1 VKALLFRQKGAA
13 EKVLEF
19 ADTHIADLLPGE
31 VRVKVL
37 ASPINPADFMFIE
50 KTYRVEPVYP
60 QIAGFEGAGMIVDNG
75 GDENFP
81 VNTLVAFRHKN
92 VWAEYVNIPKQKLIL
107 LPKQMPVEKAAQL
120 ALNPVT
126 AWALL
131 EESAAKAGEWI
142 ILSAAGSALSKL
154 IIQLANSKGVKTL
167 ALIRENDQQTPLLSL
182 GVSAVYYADAD
193 DLELQIQSL
202 TGGEKIAGFLDAVGG
217 KLAAKVI
224 KAISPNGRIIHYGLF
239 SEQPVTYHNADLI
252 FKNLI
257 IKGFGIDAWLQSK
270 TDTELKAVWNE
281 LIKAVIKSDFTME
294 VAAKYS
300 LDNYEKAIA
309 KSKSG
314 NGGKV
319 LFWMDEH

>member
-1 VKALLFRQKGAA
+1 
-13 EKVLEF
+13 
-19 ADTHIADLLPGE
+19 
-31 VRVKVL
+31 
-37 ASPINPADFMFIE
+37 
-50 KTYRVEPVYP
+50 
-60 QIAGFEGAGMIVDNG
+60 
-75 GDENFP
+75 
-81 VNTLVAFRHKN
+81 
-92 VWAEYVNIPKQKLIL
+92 
-107 LPKQMPVEKAAQL
+107 
-120 ALNPVT
+120 
-126 AWALL
+126 
-131 EESAAKAGEWI
+131 
-142 ILSAAGSALSKL
+142 
-154 IIQLANSKGVKTL
+154 
-167 ALIRENDQQTPLLSL
+167 
-182 GVSAVYYADAD
+182 
-193 DLELQIQSL
+193 
-202 TGGEKIAGFLDAVGG
+202 
-217 KLAAKVI
+217 VI

-281 LIKAVIKSDFTME
+281 LIKAVIKPDFTME